1 MSSLSNLTAFSSTR
15 LWLTP
20 ITSFKSRRSSLCAQ
34 QQGVCSTAWQ
44 KVTLHTSWSVT
55 TKKHAT
61 GRVLRRDFMEWQ
73 RACCSIS
80 CWWNANNTNYS
91 IKGVWTSVFRLDLY
105 HNTQFSL
112 SSFCALLSLW
122 RINRISAWLPKRLVP
137 ILNTSGAAPVH
148 SHMKSKTRVSEIISQ
163 KFQMKLLTCYNLEQC
178 LNA

>member
-20 ITSFKSRRSSLCAQ
+20 ITSFKSRRFSLCAQ

-61 GRVLRRDFMEWQ
+61 GRALRRDFMEWQ

-105 HNTQFSL
+105 HNTPFSL

-148 SHMKSKTRVSEIISQ
+148 SHIKSKTRVSEIISQ